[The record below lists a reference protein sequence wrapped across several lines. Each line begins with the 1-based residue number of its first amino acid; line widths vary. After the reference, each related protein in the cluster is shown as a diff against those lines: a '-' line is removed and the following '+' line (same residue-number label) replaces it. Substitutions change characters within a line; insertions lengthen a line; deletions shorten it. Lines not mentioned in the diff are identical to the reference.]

1 MTRTEPTRW
10 LSDEEQRAWRAYL
23 VASARLQEVLDRE
36 LLRDSGMPHTYY
48 MILAMLSEAPEQG
61 IRMSELAEV
70 LKSSVSRLSHAVRKL
85 EDAGWVRRDADPSDG
100 RVSYACLTDEGMRVL
115 VDAAP
120 GHVET
125 VVENVFD
132 RLTPEQVGHLY
143 EISAAILGALTP
155 DDDPA
160 QVLRP
165 GLEHPGLE
173 HPDLEHPDL
182 ERADLQHP
190 AL

>member
-1 MTRTEPTRW
+1 MFKYLARLFLMTEKNPKRW
-10 LSDEEQRAWRAYL
+10 LNDEEQRAWRAYL

-48 MILAMLSEAPEQG
+48 MILAMLSEAPEHG
-61 IRMSELAEV
+61 VRMSELAEV

-85 EDAGWVRRDADPSDG
+85 EEAGWVRRDADPTDG

-120 GHVET
+120 GHVDT

-132 RLTPEQVGHLY
+132 RLTSEQVGQLY
-143 EISAAILGALTP
+143 DISAAILGALTP

-160 QVLRP
+160 HVLRP
-165 GLEHPGLE
+165 DQAHPSL
-173 HPDLEHPDL
+173 
-182 ERADLQHP
+182 
-190 AL
+190 